1 MNASKRSRFKTLTRL
16 LIGAAAVAGLV
27 GSNPAAAQEKP
38 VSGGTLNMVMQ
49 PEPPSL
55 MLGLNQLG
63 PTQFAA
69 SKIYQSLLTYGPDL
83 KPMPSL
89 ASSWTISP
97 DGLTYTFVLQ
107 KNVKWHDGKPFT
119 SADVV
124 FSADKFL
131 REVHPRMRAL
141 MNQRVESVKADGDD
155 KVVFKLKEPFNPFIY
170 AFEVSTM
177 PMIPK
182 HLYEGTDFRNNPANN
197 KPIGTGPFMLKEW
210 KRGSYI
216 HLVKNPDYFK
226 PGMPYLDDIYLRVI
240 PDAAS
245 RAVAFERGTVDVL
258 RGGDIENFEVRRL
271 QKLPGVT
278 TTTAGWEMF
287 SPILWLQLNLRKPPF
302 DNKQVRQAI
311 MHAMDRNFILKNIY
325 FGLGKLA
332 TGPIASTTLY
342 YDKNVTNY
350 AYDMPLAKKM
360 IADAGI
366 KPGDYTLRMLPVPYG
381 SVWDR
386 LAEYTKQQM
395 EQLGF
400 KVVIQPT
407 DPAGWGQKVG
417 DFDFDMTMNFLYQ
430 YADPAIGVAR
440 NYVSTN
446 IIKGTPFGNNEGYV
460 NPEVDR
466 LFGAAPILKSADA
479 RQRMYSEVQ
488 RILVDD
494 VAVVNLVE
502 IQYATLYRAKVH
514 NLVTTGIGLNE
525 TLDNVWIGK

>member
-1 MNASKRSRFKTLTRL
+1 MNAQKRSLLARL
-16 LIGAAAVAGLV
+16 LLAGAGVFLTQLPGLAVA
-27 GSNPAAAQEKP
+27 QDKP
-38 VSGGTLNMVMQ
+38 TAGGTLNMLVQ

-83 KPMPSL
+83 KPLPSL
-89 ASSWTISP
+89 ASAWTISP
-97 DGLTYTFVLQ
+97 DGLTYTFTLQ
-107 KNVKWHDGKPFT
+107 KNVKWHDGKPFS

-131 REVHPRMRAL
+131 REVHPRLRAL

-155 KVVFKLKEPFNPFIY
+155 KVVFKLKEAFNPFIY

-177 PMIPK
+177 PIVPK
-182 HLYEGTDFRNNPANN
+182 HLYDGTDYRTNPANN
-197 KPIGTGPFMLKEW
+197 TPIGTGPFKLKEW

-226 PGMPYLDDIYLRVI
+226 PGLPYLDEIYLRVI

-258 RGGDIENFEVRRL
+258 RGGDVENFEVRRL
-271 QKLPGVT
+271 QKLPNVAV
-278 TTTAGWEMF
+278 TTAGWEMF
-287 SPILWLQLNLRKPPF
+287 SPNLWLQMNLRKAPF
-302 DNKQVRQAI
+302 DKKEVRQAI
-311 MHAMDRNFILKNIY
+311 MHAMDRNFVLKNI
-325 FGLGKLA
+325 FFNVGKVA
-332 TGPIASTTLY
+332 TGPISSTTLY
-342 YDKNVTNY
+342 YDKNVPGYN
-350 AYDMPLAKKM
+350 YDMAKAKKM
-360 IADAGI
+360 LADAGV
-366 KPGDYTLRMLPVPYG
+366 KPGDYTIKVLPIPYG

-386 LAEYTKQQM
+386 LGEYTKQQL

-400 KVVIQPT
+400 KVNIEAS
-407 DPAGWGQKVG
+407 DPAGWAKKVS
-417 DFDFDMTMNFLYQ
+417 DFDFDLTMNFLYQ
-430 YADPAIGVAR
+430 YADPAIGVTR

-446 IIKGTPFGNNEGYV
+446 IIKGTPFGNNHGYS

-466 LFGAAPILKSADA
+466 LLGAAPLLKSEDA
-479 RQRMYSEVQ
+479 RQRMYSEAQ

-494 VAVVNLVE
+494 VAVGYLIE
-502 IQYATLYRAKVH
+502 MQYATLYRSKVR

-525 TLDNVWIGK
+525 SLDNVWIAK

>member
-1 MNASKRSRFKTLTRL
+1 MDASTRAFFAPL
-16 LIGAAAVAGLV
+16 LLAAASLAGLAGLPGAAL
-27 GSNPAAAQEKP
+27 AQDKP

-69 SKIYQSLLTYGPDL
+69 TKIYQSLLAYAPDL

-124 FSADKFL
+124 FTADKFL
-131 REVHPRMRAL
+131 REVHPRMRAI
-141 MNQRVESVKADGDD
+141 MNQRVASVAADGDD
-155 KVVFKLKEPFNPFIY
+155 KVVFKLKEPFAPFIL
-170 AFEVSTM
+170 AFEVATM
-177 PMIPK
+177 PIIPK
-182 HLYEGTDFRNNPANN
+182 HLYDGTDYRNNPANN
-197 KPIGTGPFMLKEW
+197 TPIGTGPFKLKEW

-216 HLVKNPDYFK
+216 HLVKNTEYFK
-226 PGMPYLDDIYLRVI
+226 PGLPYLDEIYLRVI

-258 RGGDIENFEVRRL
+258 RGGDVENFEVRRL
-271 QKLPGVT
+271 QKLPAT
-278 TTTAGWEMF
+278 TVTTAGWEMF
-287 SPILWLQLNLRKPPF
+287 SPNLWLQLNHRKPPL
-302 DNKQVRQAI
+302 DNKKVRQAV
-311 MHAMDRNFILKNIY
+311 MHAMNRDFIVKNIY
-325 FGLGKLA
+325 FGLAKEA
-332 TGPIASTTLY
+332 TGPFSSNTLY
-342 YDKNVTNY
+342 YDKNVTRY
-350 AYDMPLAKKM
+350 PYDMALAKKM
-360 IADAGI
+360 IAEAGV
-366 KPGDYTLRMLPVPYG
+366 KPGDFTLRMLPVPYG
-381 SVWDR
+381 STWDR

-400 KVVIQPT
+400 KVVIEPT
-407 DPAGWGQKVG
+407 DPAGWGKKVS

-430 YADPAIGVAR
+430 FGDPAIGVAR

-446 IIKGTPFGNNEGYV
+446 IIKGTPFGNNHGYV
-460 NPEVDR
+460 NAEVDR
-466 LFGAAPILKSADA
+466 LFGAAPVVKSNDA

-494 VAVVNLVE
+494 VATVNLVE
-502 IQYATLYRAKVH
+502 MQFATVYRNKVR
-514 NLVTTGIGLNE
+514 NLVTSGIGLNE
-525 TLDNVWIGK
+525 TLDTAWIAK